1 MPMLRMRVRTV
12 TTFFSAF
19 EDDKKM
25 LGFLCYGETPLTE
38 GVYDLYWVA
47 VDPRIHG
54 KGVGKELIYCLECL
68 LMAKGARVLLVETSS
83 RSIYEKARVFYEHNG
98 FTEEAR
104 VHDFYSIG
112 DDKIIY
118 RKVLKKD

>member
-1 MPMLRMRVRTV
+1 MLTLRMRVRTV

-19 EDDKKM
+19 EDDKM

-47 VDPRIHG
+47 VDPKIHG
-54 KGVGKELIYCLECL
+54 KGVGKELLSCLEGL
-68 LMAKGARVLLVETSS
+68 LITKGARVLLVETSS
-83 RSIYEKARVFYEHNG
+83 RSIYEKARIFYEHNG

-104 VHDFYSIG
+104 VHDFYSVG